1 MNIRYPL
8 YEGVYRILTG
18 RKEKIIFTLDKNNG
32 MTVRKKGMVSYPA
45 STMTAQTG
53 NRFTLVWGHIYS
65 KVK

>member
-1 MNIRYPL
+1 MKG
-8 YEGVYRILTG
+8 GVYRILTQEQ
-18 RKEKIIFTLDKNNG
+18 RYDSTE
-32 MTVRKKGMVSYPA
+32 KGMVSYPA

>member
-1 MNIRYPL
+1 
-8 YEGVYRILTG
+8 
-18 RKEKIIFTLDKNNG
+18 

>member
-8 YEGVYRILTG
+8 YEGVYRILTKRYG

-53 NRFTLVWGHIYS
+53 NRLL
-65 KVK
+65 

>member
-1 MNIRYPL
+1 MKG
-8 YEGVYRILTG
+8 GVYRILT
-18 RKEKIIFTLDKNNG
+18 NNG

>member
-1 MNIRYPL
+1 MKG
-8 YEGVYRILTG
+8 GVYRMLTYDST
-18 RKEKIIFTLDKNNG
+18 E
-32 MTVRKKGMVSYPA
+32 KGMVSYQA